1 VGADLR
7 DRPLKDDLSTVGA
20 GTWAYLDN
28 LVCMKDVIELVLY
41 LDHGVAPVAQSSQRV
56 EQPTVVFWV

>member
-1 VGADLR
+1 
-7 DRPLKDDLSTVGA
+7 VGA

-41 LDHGVAPVAQSSQRV
+41 LDHGVASVAQSSQRV